1 MASEFD
7 TRTTQVQMS
16 SPAVEKMLAFF
27 EPKLQGILGGNI
39 NTAAFAPT
47 IAAQNQ
53 AQQQAMQTALGQ
65 QGFTYDPATGAV
77 SQTGLASFQPY
88 LKQAT
93 TAADQIQGAGAS
105 ALANA
110 AGAINQMQGLAGAQA
125 ISGAAQ
131 PSMQLAQADLAT
143 ARTDLGSAR
152 DLTGAGTGTGV
163 GSVAEYM
170 SPYQQQ
176 VIDATLANYDLDTSN
191 QFNQLQQAQG
201 MRGTLGGGR
210 GEAAL
215 QQAQADRGRGRA
227 LLEAQL
233 RQQNFLNAQQARS
246 ADQAA
251 RMGITQQSANFA
263 GQQANLG
270 QLQSG
275 FIGSDI
281 NALQSAGTTQ
291 GQLAGS
297 QMSPFQNAL
306 AAQTQLASLAPSL
319 GAQQFGVLSAFGDQ
333 QQKQT
338 QAGLDALAQTN
349 KLAQYAPYEQLG
361 FVGQQIS
368 GLMGGYGTGTS
379 IGTTAGPQPSSKDQM
394 LAGLGTG
401 AGILANLGSLF
412 TGGGGS

>member
-7 TRTTQVQMS
+7 TRTTQVSMS

-27 EPKLQGILGGNI
+27 EPKLQGILGGNL

-47 IAAQNQ
+47 IASQNQ
-53 AQQQAMQTALGQ
+53 AQQEAMKLGLGQ
-65 QGFTYDPATGAV
+65 QGFTYDPSTGGV
-77 SQTGLASFQPY
+77 SRTGIASFEPY
-88 LKQAT
+88 LADAT
-93 TAADQIQGAGAS
+93 TAAGQIQGAGAA

-131 PSMQLAQADLAT
+131 PSMQLAQADLA
-143 ARTDLGSAR
+143 GAR
-152 DLTGAGTGTGV
+152 DAMAQPV
-163 GSVAEYM
+163 SDFM

-176 VIDATLANYDLDTSN
+176 VIDAAMAEYDLDT
-191 QFNQLQQAQG
+191 QKQAQDLG
-201 MRGTLGGGR
+201 IAQAQRGTFGQGR
-210 GEAAL
+210 AESAT
-215 QQAQADRGRGRA
+215 QQMLADRGRNRA
-227 LLEAQL
+227 ALQAQL
-233 RQQNFLNAQQARS
+233 LTQGFDKGIAAQNQRVANLGNIS
-246 ADQAA
+246 A
-251 RMGITQQSANFA
+251 
-263 GQQANLG
+263 QQANLG

-275 FIGSDI
+275 FLGSDI

-379 IGTTAGPQPSSKDQM
+379 IGTTAGPQPSSKESLM
-394 LAGLGTG
+394 AGLGTG
-401 AGILANLGSLF
+401 AGILSSLGSLF
-412 TGGGGS
+412 KGSG

>member
-53 AQQQAMQTALGQ
+53 VQQQAMKTALGQ
-65 QGFTYDPATGAV
+65 QGFTYDPATGGV

-131 PSMQLAQADLAT
+131 PSMQLAQADLA
-143 ARTDLGSAR
+143 GAR
-152 DLTGAGTGTGV
+152 DAMAQPI
-163 GSVAEYM
+163 SDFM

-176 VIDATLANYDLDTSN
+176 VIDAAMAEYDLDT
-191 QFNQLQQAQG
+191 QKQAQDLG
-201 MRGTLGGGR
+201 IAQAQRGTFGQGR
-210 GEAAL
+210 AESAT
-215 QQAQADRGRGRA
+215 QQMLADRGRNRA
-227 LLEAQL
+227 ALQAQL
-233 RQQNFLNAQQARS
+233 LTQGFDKGLAAQHQRVANLGNIS
-246 ADQAA
+246 A
-251 RMGITQQSANFA
+251 
-263 GQQANLG
+263 QQANLG

-275 FIGSDI
+275 FLGSDI

-412 TGGGGS
+412 TGGGN

>member
-47 IAAQNQ
+47 IASQNQ
-53 AQQQAMQTALGQ
+53 AQQEAMKLGLGQ
-65 QGFTYDPATGAV
+65 QGFTYDPSTGGV
-77 SQTGLASFQPY
+77 QRTGIASFEPY
-88 LKQAT
+88 LADA
-93 TAADQIQGAGAS
+93 TAAAGQIQGAGAS

-125 ISGAAQ
+125 ISGAAD
-131 PSMQLAQADLAT
+131 PSMQLAQADLA
-143 ARTDLGSAR
+143 GAR
-152 DLTGAGTGTGV
+152 DVLGQSIGDF
-163 GSVAEYM
+163 M

-176 VIDATLANYDLDTSN
+176 VIDSVLADYDLDT
-191 QFNQLQQAQG
+191 QKQQQDLGIAQAQ
-201 MRGTLGGGR
+201 RGTFGQGR
-210 GEAAL
+210 AESAT
-215 QQAQADRGRGRA
+215 QQMLADRGRNRA
-227 LLEAQL
+227 ALQAQL
-233 RQQNFLNAQQARS
+233 LTQGFDKGLAAQQQRVANLGNIS
-246 ADQAA
+246 A
-251 RMGITQQSANFA
+251 
-263 GQQANLG
+263 QQANLG

-401 AGILANLGSLF
+401 AGILANLSLIHI
-412 TGGGGS
+412 

>member
-53 AQQQAMQTALGQ
+53 VQQQAMKTALGQ
-65 QGFTYDPATGAV
+65 QGFTYDPATGGV

-131 PSMQLAQADLAT
+131 PSMQLAQADLA
-143 ARTDLGSAR
+143 GAR
-152 DLTGAGTGTGV
+152 DAMAQPI
-163 GSVAEYM
+163 SDFM
-170 SPYQQQ
+170 SPYQSQ
-176 VIDATLANYDLDTSN
+176 VIDAALAEYDLDT
-191 QFNQLQQAQG
+191 QKQAQDLG
-201 MRGTLGGGR
+201 ILQAQRGTFGQGR
-210 GEAAL
+210 AESAT
-215 QQAQADRGRGRA
+215 QQMLADRGRNRA
-227 LLEAQL
+227 ALQAQL
-233 RQQNFLNAQQARS
+233 LTQGFDKGVAAQNQKVANLGNISAQLA
-246 ADQAA
+246 
-251 RMGITQQSANFA
+251 I
-263 GQQANLG
+263 LG

-275 FIGSDI
+275 FLGSDI

-412 TGGGGS
+412 TGGGN